1 MASLTRPPCEV
12 LVDSF
17 RLAEERHPKS
27 PSLPGPVKDG
37 LTRFIRSSYRKQQP
51 GLWLDHMRRRAGEMP
66 CIRGGGC
73 QPLSVRTDL
82 NSAPLPRSRRG
93 YQSQPF
99 HLHPRLVH
107 NCISSSAS
115 FASETPAGP
124 KQGYLA
130 TTLSWRLPRLLMSMK
145 QTPTPF
151 SASNYSKKT
160 NTLTASNQ

>member
-1 MASLTRPPCEV
+1 
-12 LVDSF
+12 
-17 RLAEERHPKS
+17 
-27 PSLPGPVKDG
+27 
-37 LTRFIRSSYRKQQP
+37 
-51 GLWLDHMRRRAGEMP
+51 MP

-99 HLHPRLVH
+99 HQSATQVGPQLR
-107 NCISSSAS
+107 SSTS

-124 KQGYLA
+124 SKHIWRQPCLSGYFV
-130 TTLSWRLPRLLMSMK
+130 LLMSIK

-151 SASNYSKKT
+151 SLQILPHNKHPNTMVLIDGRGEPVRFPPNCPMYILLHPAEGQQKSINHASNHSKKR
-160 NTLTASNQ
+160 NTLTASSQ